1 MIEVREARLVI
12 YTLVKSVVPR
22 LVVVM
27 SALYSALT
35 IEASFPWIVCFRL
48 FWYSSFHIFLNFVKY
63 RQ

>member
-27 SALYSALT
+27 SALYSALKLKL
-35 IEASFPWIVCFRL
+35 VFRGL
-48 FWYSSFHIFLNFVKY
+48 SVFVY
-63 RQ
+63 FGTVPFIYF